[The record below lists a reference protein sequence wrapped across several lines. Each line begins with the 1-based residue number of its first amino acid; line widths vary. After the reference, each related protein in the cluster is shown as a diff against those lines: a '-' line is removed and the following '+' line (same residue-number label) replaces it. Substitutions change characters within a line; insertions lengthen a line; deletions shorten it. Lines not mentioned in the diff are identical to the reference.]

1 MQMNSRRESGIF
13 SMQSRECAHSREVI
27 GGGRGTRRTSETGGF
42 KLIQGDSSV
51 FMKRG
56 YRDSRR
62 HFIREYFTGFYA
74 FCGES
79 SGDACHST
87 APINESARRM
97 CRVLIIGEPDNAQ
110 FEINSLCRHQDKY
123 KGPS

>member
-27 GGGRGTRRTSETGGF
+27 GGGRGIRRTRGAGGGF
-42 KLIQGDSSV
+42 KLIQRDK

-97 CRVLIIGEPDNAQ
+97 RRVLIIGEPDNAQ
-110 FEINSLCRHQDKY
+110 FEINSLCRHRDKY